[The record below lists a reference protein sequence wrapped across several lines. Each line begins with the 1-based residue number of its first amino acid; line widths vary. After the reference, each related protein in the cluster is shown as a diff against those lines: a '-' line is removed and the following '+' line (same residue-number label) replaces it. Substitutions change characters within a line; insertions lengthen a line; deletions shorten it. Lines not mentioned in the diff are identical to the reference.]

1 MNTEGKETRIEEVL
15 SREGFY
21 VSTTVGMSM
30 WPMLRNRR
38 DRIVLSP
45 VGEER
50 LSHYDLPMYRREDG
64 KYVLHRIIAVR
75 DGEYVIRGDNTYQKE
90 YVKDEQIVGVVREFY
105 RGNRHVLASARSY
118 RAYAA
123 LWHFIFPL
131 RHLIFNMRRLAVKV
145 KRKIFH

>member
-1 MNTEGKETRIEEVL
+1 MSKEGKETQIEEIL
-15 SREGFY
+15 TREGFY

-50 LSHYDLPMYRREDG
+50 LSRYDLPMYRRADG

-90 YVKDEQIVGVVREFY
+90 YVKDGQIVGVVREFY
-105 RGNRHVLASARSY
+105 RGNRHVLASARTY

-131 RHLIFNMRRLAVKV
+131 RRLLFNMRRLAGGI